1 MLISSANHDFW
12 HMATFLIIAPYKY
25 SYLLTAQF
33 PVDNCLWQ
41 FCGITYKKFLLQG
54 LQCYNSTQMKALDK
68 YDKYVKYCR
77 DLEMWVRWSFKVTG
91 SVADQ

>member
-1 MLISSANHDFW
+1 
-12 HMATFLIIAPYKY
+12 MA
-25 SYLLTAQF
+25 
-33 PVDNCLWQ
+33 VLWNNLQ
-41 FCGITYKKFLLQG
+41 KFLLQG
-54 LQCYNSTQMKALDK
+54 LQCYNSTQMKAHDK

>member
-1 MLISSANHDFW
+1 
-12 HMATFLIIAPYKY
+12 
-25 SYLLTAQF
+25 
-33 PVDNCLWQ
+33 
-41 FCGITYKKFLLQG
+41 
-54 LQCYNSTQMKALDK
+54 MKAHDK